1 MMTYDPTV
9 LHPASVNSLWRF
21 VECAVASRDSLAT
34 YRALRVL
41 RRMEKDDKQKGEHK

>member
-1 MMTYDPTV
+1 MVKDPTV
-9 LHPASVNSLWRF
+9 IRPASVNSLWRF

-41 RRMEKDDKQKGEHK
+41 RRMEKDDKQKGESK